1 MIVQLDSA
9 LGRSDSLLRNITFG
23 MNMGDDEIG
32 FRLRIFRDGDG
43 TR

>member
-9 LGRSDSLLRNITFG
+9 MNASESLLRNVTFG

-32 FRLRIFRDGDG
+32 FRLQIWRKMD
-43 TR
+43 